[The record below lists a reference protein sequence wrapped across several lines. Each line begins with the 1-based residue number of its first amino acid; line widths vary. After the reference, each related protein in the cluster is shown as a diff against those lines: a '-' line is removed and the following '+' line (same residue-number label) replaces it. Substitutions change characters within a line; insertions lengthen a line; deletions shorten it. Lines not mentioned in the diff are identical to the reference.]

1 MNPKLHVLAGLHAAT
16 WQQLG
21 ALDSEAAWAQGPA
34 LIERLRTI
42 EAEALPL
49 PVLTFADLAA
59 KARIAETY
67 AEADEAPAQVVE
79 ALVAGI
85 AALQQAAPVADGR
98 ARP

>member
-16 WQQLG
+16 WAQLG
-21 ALDSEAAWAQGPA
+21 TLKSEAEWSQGPV
-34 LIERLRTI
+34 LVSRLRDI

-67 AEADEAPAQVVE
+67 AEADEAPAEVVA

-98 ARP
+98 AQL